1 MNKKNAQEY
10 KKEMQDLLN
19 CTEKLKQIVVTR
31 LYTLCVR
38 FPDAIIVQ
46 QGDID
51 IKAKSLI
58 GTSHTKEYIKTLDF
72 NVQIQYIEAIEKWLE
87 EKSPIKQ
94 LSIEF

>member
-58 GTSHTKEYIKTLDF
+58 GTSHTKEYIKSLDF
-72 NVQIQYIEAIEKWLE
+72 DMQIQYINAIEKWLE
-87 EKSPIKQ
+87 EQTPVKQ
-94 LSIEF
+94 LNIEF